1 MVARVVAYM
10 LAASVAVLTAGE
22 IFQGGI
28 ITYTSVPAV
37 LMFGL
42 VLGLL
47 NAFVKPVLE
56 MVAAPLSC
64 LTFGLISG
72 ALSFL
77 IFGAAAVIVPGI
89 DANIWGVLVGT
100 VLTTAISGVI
110 YAILDER

>member
-10 LAASVAVLTAGE
+10 LAACVAVLTVGE

-37 LMFGL
+37 LAFGL
-42 VLGLL
+42 LVGIL
-47 NAFVKPVLE
+47 NAAVHPVLKTI
-56 MVAAPLSC
+56 AAPLSC

-72 ALSFL
+72 ALNFL
-77 IFGAAAVIVPGI
+77 IFGAAAVIAPGI
-89 DANIWGVLVGT
+89 DASFWGVLVGT

>member
-37 LMFGL
+37 LAFGL

-64 LTFGLISG
+64 LTFGMISG

-77 IFGAAAVIVPGI
+77 LFGIAATIAPGI
-89 DANIWGVLVGT
+89 DANIWGILVGT

>member
-42 VLGLL
+42 LVGVL
-47 NAFVKPVLE
+47 NAFVKPVLKV
-56 MVAAPLSC
+56 VAAPLSC
-64 LTFGLISG
+64 LTFGLIAG
-72 ALSFL
+72 ALNFL
-77 IFGAAAVIVPGI
+77 IFGAAAAIAPGI
-89 DANIWGVLVGT
+89 DANIWGVMVGT

>member
-10 LAASVAVLTAGE
+10 LAACVAVLTAGE

-28 ITYTSVPAV
+28 VTYTSVPAV
-37 LMFGL
+37 LAFGL
-42 VLGLL
+42 IVGLL
-47 NAFVKPVLE
+47 NAFVKPVLAI
-56 MVAAPLSC
+56 VIAPLSC

-72 ALSFL
+72 ALNFL
-77 IFGAAAVIVPGI
+77 IFGLAAVIAPGI

>member
-1 MVARVVAYM
+1 MVGRVVAYM
-10 LAASVAVLTAGE
+10 LAACVAVLTAGE
-22 IFQGGI
+22 IFNGGI

-37 LMFGL
+37 LFFGL

-56 MVAAPLSC
+56 IVAAPLSC

-77 IFGAAAVIVPGI
+77 LFAVAAIVVPGI
-89 DANIWGVLVGT
+89 DADIWGILVGT
-100 VLTTAISGVI
+100 ILTTAISGVI

>member
-1 MVARVVAYM
+1 MVGRFVAYM
-10 LAASVAVLTAGE
+10 LAACVAVLVAGE

-37 LMFGL
+37 LFFGL

-56 MVAAPLSC
+56 VVAAPLSC

-77 IFGAAAVIVPGI
+77 IFGAAAIVVPGI

>member
-28 ITYTSVPAV
+28 ITYQSVPGV
-37 LMFGL
+37 LAFGL

-77 IFGAAAVIVPGI
+77 LFGVAAVIAPGI
-89 DANIWGVLVGT
+89 DANIWGILVGT

>member
-1 MVARVVAYM
+1 M

-42 VLGLL
+42 LVGLL
-47 NAFVKPVLE
+47 NAFVKPALE
-56 MVAAPLSC
+56 LVTAPLSC

-72 ALSFL
+72 ALNFL
-77 IFGAAAVIVPGI
+77 IFGAAAAIVPGI
-89 DANIWGVLVGT
+89 DASIWGVMVGT

>member
-10 LAASVAVLTAGE
+10 LAASVAVLTVGD

-37 LMFGL
+37 LVFGL
-42 VLGLL
+42 IVGVL
-47 NAFVKPVLE
+47 NAFVQPVLQI
-56 MVAAPLSC
+56 VAAPRSC

-72 ALSFL
+72 ALNFL
-77 IFGAAAVIVPGI
+77 VFGAGAVIVPGI
-89 DANIWGVLVGT
+89 DASIWGVLAGT

>member
-10 LAASVAVLTAGE
+10 LAACVAVLTAGQ
-22 IFQGGI
+22 IFDGGI
-28 ITYTSVPAV
+28 IHYTSVPAV

-56 MVAAPLSC
+56 LVAAPLSC

-77 IFGAAAVIVPGI
+77 LFGAAAVIVPGI
-89 DANIWGVLVGT
+89 AANIWGVLVGT

>member
-10 LAASVAVLTAGE
+10 LGASVAVLTTGE

-37 LMFGL
+37 LFFGL

-47 NAFVKPVLE
+47 TAFVKPVLQIIT
-56 MVAAPLSC
+56 APLSC

-77 IFGAAAVIVPGI
+77 LFGAASIVVPGI
-89 DANIWGVLVGT
+89 DANIWGILVGT

>member
-1 MVARVVAYM
+1 MMIRVVSYM
-10 LAASVAVLTAGE
+10 AAACVAVLVAGQ

-37 LMFGL
+37 LVFGL
-42 VLGLL
+42 LVGVL

-56 MVAAPLSC
+56 IATAPLSC

-72 ALSFL
+72 ALNFL
-77 IFGAAAVIVPGI
+77 IFGVGAIIVPGI
-89 DANIWGVLVGT
+89 EANIWGVLVGT